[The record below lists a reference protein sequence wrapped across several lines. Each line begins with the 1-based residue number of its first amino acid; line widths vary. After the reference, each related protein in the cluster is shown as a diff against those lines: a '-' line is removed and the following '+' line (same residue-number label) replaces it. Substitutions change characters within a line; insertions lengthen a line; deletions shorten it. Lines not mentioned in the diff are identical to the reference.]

1 MYTEKS
7 IKRTGYAELKTS
19 VYPTHES
26 VMLPLITLEEHY
38 VSSTVRASQ
47 KVDRYASFPPQL
59 VAKLMSLGDERI
71 QDMDNGNV
79 SLQIISHGPGIRPPP
94 ICRAANDELSVAISK
109 NPSRMAGF
117 AMLPM
122 NNPDA
127 AASELERCVRDLGFV
142 GSLIDNHV
150 NGGMYDDERFWTVF
164 DKAQEL
170 DVPLYIHPSFAADNE
185 RYKGNYD
192 DSIAMALGAFGW
204 GWHSETALSILRMFA
219 SGLFDRFP
227 SIKIIIGH
235 MGEMLPFQFERVIT
249 ISDKWGKKRNFR
261 EVWKN
266 NIWITTSGMFALPP
280 LLCLLQTTSIEH
292 VMYSVDYPFSANE
305 TGSAFIEG
313 IRKSGQV
320 TEDDLQRIAFRN
332 AENLLGVKVSR
343 E

>member
-1 MYTEKS
+1 
-7 IKRTGYAELKTS
+7 
-19 VYPTHES
+19 
-26 VMLPLITLEEHY
+26 MLPLIALEEHY

-47 KVDRYASFPPQL
+47 NVDRYATFPPQL

-71 QDMDNGNV
+71 QDMDSGNV
-79 SLQIISHGPGIRPPP
+79 SLQIISHGPGIRPPT
-94 ICRAANDELSVAISK
+94 ICTAANNELSSAVSK
-109 NPSRMAGF
+109 NPDRFAGF

-122 NNPDA
+122 DDPEA
-127 AASELERCVRDLGFV
+127 AASELERCVRGLGFV

-150 NGGMYDDERFWTVF
+150 NGEMYDDERFWIVF

-170 DVPLYIHPSFAADNE
+170 DVPLYIHPSFAADSE

-192 DSIAMALGAFGW
+192 DAIAMALGAFGW
-204 GWHSETALSILRMFA
+204 GWHSETALSILKMFA

-227 SIKIIIGH
+227 NIKIIIGH

-249 ISDKWGKKRNFR
+249 IS
-261 EVWKN
+261 VWKN

-292 VMYSVDYPFSANE
+292 IMYSVDYPFSANE
-305 TGSAFIEG
+305 TGSAFIEDL
-313 IRKSGQV
+313 RKSGQV
-320 TEDDLQRIAFRN
+320 TEDDLEKIAFRN
-332 AENLLGVKVSR
+332 AENLTGIKASR

>member
-1 MYTEKS
+1 MF
-7 IKRTGYAELKTS
+7 IKRTEYAKVQNF
-19 VYPTHES
+19 VYHPTHES

-59 VAKLMSLGDERI
+59 VAKLMSLDNERI
-71 QDMDNGNV
+71 QDMDNGNI
-79 SLQIISHGPGIRPPP
+79 SLQIISHGPGIRPPS
-94 ICRAANDELSVAISK
+94 ICAAANDELSSAISK
-109 NPSRMAGF
+109 NPNRMAGF

-122 NNPDA
+122 DAPDS

-150 NGGMYDDERFWTVF
+150 NGTMYDDERFWTVF
-164 DKAQEL
+164 EKAQEL

-192 DSIAMALGAFGW
+192 DSITMALGAFGW
-204 GWHSETALSILRMFA
+204 GWHSETALTILKMFA
-219 SGLFDRFP
+219 SGFFDRFP
-227 SIKIIIGH
+227 KIKIIIGH

-249 ISDKWGKKRNFR
+249 ISDRWGKKRNFR

-280 LLCLLQTTSIEH
+280 LMCLLQTTSIGH

-305 TGSAFIEG
+305 SGSAFIEE

-320 TEDDLQRIAFRN
+320 TEADLERIAFRN
-332 AENLLGVKVSR
+332 AEDLLGVKTSR
-343 E
+343 A